1 MPLVPQVSLALFLFI
16 QGGVPA
22 PDPLDLRNI
31 SLDALI
37 QRLPRVGS
45 ECQWDRVKRERL
57 CDPATE
63 EIQRRL
69 IAGTRP
75 TDTQWRDAM
84 IGTGSIRIRS
94 KWPKAVPFAI
104 SMRMPAWLSACE
116 IRLQPRNPGL
126 KAAKAGL
133 LYHST
138 CGTFSGWVYQDALYQ
153 ELGTLPLGRH
163 RLEVDAVVEA
173 GNGSSLLMKMPERPR
188 GVIWEGSMTFDIE
201 VVATVEEVVLPSNGE
216 EVDARVRESLG
227 VAFANWG
234 EEGKRTALLVLDPDL
249 SASPSL
255 VGVALSLKIEVLN
268 HGIPVEEMQLF
279 ANDYDQLALGNSVS
293 KASQKAIAFSTSEK
307 IPADLETSESAR
319 ASWTL
324 RVTGTTE
331 DVLAGWDATRYWA
344 GSLEIPI
351 DEAIRGEVKRAGPT
365 GRGSWIYSPRRR

>member
-1 MPLVPQVSLALFLFI
+1 MPLLPQVSLALLLFI

-22 PDPLDLRNI
+22 PDSQDLRGI

-45 ECQWDRVKRERL
+45 ECQWDSVKRERL

-75 TDTQWRDAM
+75 TDTQWRDAL
-84 IGTGSIRIRS
+84 IGSGSVRIRS
-94 KWPKAVPFAI
+94 KWPEAVPFAI
-104 SMRMPAWLSACE
+104 SMRMPAWLPACE

-138 CGTFSGWVYQDALYQ
+138 CGTYSGWVYQDALYQ

-163 RLEVDAVVEA
+163 RLEFDVVVEA
-173 GNGSSLLMKMPERPR
+173 GDGSSFLVKMPELPK

-201 VVATVEEVVLPSNGE
+201 IVATMDDAVLPSKGE
-216 EVDARVRESLG
+216 EVDAGVRESLG
-227 VAFANWG
+227 IAFANWG

-249 SASPSL
+249 SASPNL
-255 VGVALSLKIEVLN
+255 VGVALSLRIEVLN
-268 HGIPVEEMQLF
+268 HGIPVETMQLF

-293 KASQKAIAFSTSEK
+293 KASQKAIAFRTSEK
-307 IPADLETSESAR
+307 IPADLEMSESAH

-344 GSLEIPI
+344 GTLEIPI
-351 DEAIRGEVKRAGPT
+351 DEAIQGEKRRTGPG
-365 GRGSWIYSPRRR
+365 GRGLWIYSPSRR